1 MTEMGDA
8 RVPVVFA
15 AAELAGRDDALL
27 LDAGS
32 GDTDTGAGAAGVV
45 VRLPAAMPGHR
56 IGCACC
62 VPRGAAAEA
71 LGRLFLARARG
82 EVWFF
87 RRVVVSVADAAVVR
101 EAVLADRLV
110 AGRYRL
116 DSAEAGM

>member
-1 MTEMGDA
+1 MTDVADA

-15 AAELAGRDDALL
+15 AAELAGAEDALL
-27 LDAGS
+27 LDAGQDA
-32 GDTDTGAGAAGVV
+32 GGAAGVV
-45 VRLPAAMPGHR
+45 MRLPRAAIGHR

-82 EVWFF
+82 EVGFF
-87 RRVVVSVADAAVVR
+87 RRVVVCVADAASVR
-101 EAVLADRLV
+101 EAVLGDRLV

-116 DSAEAGM
+116 DSSMPGM

>member
-1 MTEMGDA
+1 MADA

-15 AAELAGRDDALL
+15 APERAGAEDALL
-27 LDAGS
+27 LDAGQAVA
-32 GDTDTGAGAAGVV
+32 GQDGAVPVGAACVV
-45 VRLPAAMPGHR
+45 VRLPALAFGHR
-56 IGCACC
+56 IGCVCC

-82 EVWFF
+82 EVGFF
-87 RRVVVSVADAAVVR
+87 RRVVVSVADAASVR

-116 DSAEAGM
+116 D